1 MLVAFAR
8 WVGGIALHWFY
19 RDVRVIHQE
28 RIPDQGALIIAM
40 NHRNAL
46 VDAVLAMWIV
56 PRDLRITAKA
66 TIAQNPFGNVLVR
79 AFGIVSLRRSSDE
92 SRTVDRA
99 RNEAAFA
106 TIERALR
113 DGEAVLMFPE
123 GRSHNEPGIVPLK
136 TGLAR
141 AALGARLN
149 GIHGIRI
156 LPIGIVFEDKAQP
169 GTDVMVA
176 VGEPIDVDAW
186 PDDDP
191 RALTAA
197 LAARLATTTDIGGV
211 QLGERTSAPSVR
223 EHRATTVRRLLAHW
237 GELTHRAPLTL
248 ARRWAI
254 EHSTDADQPA
264 MYTMTFGLALV
275 LASYAIVFA
284 LLWWLATP
292 IIAVLVIASLVGGA
306 HAAAYM
312 RHDRTSRD
320 DGPLTD
326 SRPRPR

>member
-28 RIPDQGALIIAM
+28 RIPERGPLLIAM

-46 VDAVLAMWIV
+46 VDAVLAMWIM

-66 TIAQNPFGNVLVR
+66 TIAQHPFGNVLVR
-79 AFGIVSLRRSSDE
+79 AFGIISLRRSSDE
-92 SRTVDRA
+92 ARTVDRA
-99 RNEAAFA
+99 RNADAFA
-106 TIERALR
+106 AIERALR
-113 DGEAVLMFPE
+113 DGEGVLMFPE
-123 GRSHNEPGIVPLK
+123 GRSHNEPGIAPLK

-141 AALGARLN
+141 AAFAARQN
-149 GIHGIRI
+149 GVHDIRI
-156 LPIGIVFEDKAQP
+156 LPIGTVFQDKARP
-169 GTDVMVA
+169 GTDVIVV

-186 PDDDP
+186 ADDDP
-191 RALTAA
+191 RALTAELA
-197 LAARLATTTDIGGV
+197 TRLAATTDVGGV
-211 QLGERTSAPSVR
+211 ELAERTSTPSAR
-223 EHRATTVRRLLAHW
+223 EQRATAARRLLARW

-254 EHSTDADQPA
+254 ERSTDADQPA

-275 LASYAIVFA
+275 LASYAIVLV
-284 LLWWLATP
+284 LLWWLAGP
-292 IIAVLVIASLVGGA
+292 IVAVLVVASLVGGA